1 MPLLGLALAKHVL
14 RCFPTAHALLI
25 LAVNFF
31 VTSLTLL
38 GSYPF
43 FYMGNTFFSIDNQ
56 RLWLTDVGC
65 TDVGFVKSL
74 AASTC
79 TEAAFLMWISPAVL
93 SVVCL
98 VYAVV
103 LVLLSLSIKN
113 ISPWAIAR
121 VAVAIRK
128 ESAVDRLHGTIMGAL
143 TQARQKESQKTVLV
157 AAKALTAAM
166 MFVMV
171 AVYVAAA
178 LAPAGTKL
186 SHAVIS
192 LCFMALLAIGLV
204 LVSMFGAEEL
214 SGAAMQQPLVRL
226 TFSYMR
232 TDNCVTQAVCVFVGT
247 PLFALYLALAAA
259 NQAVRRLGK
268 ANGWSFTKTLAP
280 SDECLTLTR
289 FASGHLAHVKGWPWA
304 SVLIMVNYLAL
315 AAWVLLYGSTLTYMG
330 MAMLISW
337 LKTMHWLVASLMFF
351 AVGIVMF
358 LLPPVPGL
366 AVYLTAGILLTPV
379 CEGPFGGEPY
389 GFWIACLYA
398 AFLAYLMKLMAQILQ
413 QKGIG
418 ERLGS
423 LVYVRTT
430 VGVNSRLIKAIR
442 LILERKG
449 LSLAKVCVLCGGPD
463 WPTAVLTGILGCE
476 VSQMLLGLSPIFM
489 LTVPTSMAGAFQ
501 LRVAEDDSWAAAA
514 SMMLLLASCVQ
525 MVLGLLMLYFIEEVK
540 THQGEQLDAFEDDAE
555 VAAQDAKAEAEQKA
569 FEAATALAE
578 MPIGAKTLLFGGT
591 GVMACSAYML
601 MLITSEC
608 FEDFAL
614 TDDIDDVLCLHCPRA
629 AIKPLGFV
637 ALGMLGAGILCL
649 VGFNGWAARRV
660 ASRAAGA
667 ALL

>member
-1 MPLLGLALAKHVL
+1 MTEPDIGERMDLSSDKETSRSMKRVARMVGEVVVTTAIMQGVAFVYSLLFSTRFFGGDVMRALRMPSYVAQMSLAAAAAVVVASYLLDFSYWPSVQAQRGAIGLLKLCFVVYAVTAGSSEPSLPIGLFILGMPLLGLALAKHVL
-14 RCFPTAHALLI
+14 RCFPTAHALLT

-43 FYMGNTFFSIDNQ
+43 FYMGDTFFSIDNQ

-204 LVSMFGAEEL
+204 LVSMFGAATWSKWPSWRGHSWPPRTRQTASEGLGLPFALVRRGPASQTPPRGRDPGTRPCQTHRFRGVSFDHSGAEEL

-247 PLFALYLALAAA
+247 PLFVLYLALAAA

-280 SDECLTLTR
+280 SDEGLALTR
-289 FASGHLAHVKGWPWA
+289 FASGHLAHVQGWPWA

-398 AFLAYLMKLMAQILQ
+398 AFLAYASPRPLPFQVVMPLP
-413 QKGIG
+413 
-418 ERLGS
+418 
-423 LVYVRTT
+423 
-430 VGVNSRLIKAIR
+430 VGAYAPPTPPLI
-442 LILERKG
+442 
-449 LSLAKVCVLCGGPD
+449 
-463 WPTAVLTGILGCE
+463 
-476 VSQMLLGLSPIFM
+476 
-489 LTVPTSMAGAFQ
+489 AG
-501 LRVAEDDSWAAAA
+501 
-514 SMMLLLASCVQ
+514 
-525 MVLGLLMLYFIEEVK
+525 
-540 THQGEQLDAFEDDAE
+540 T
-555 VAAQDAKAEAEQKA
+555 
-569 FEAATALAE
+569 
-578 MPIGAKTLLFGGT
+578 
-591 GVMACSAYML
+591 
-601 MLITSEC
+601 
-608 FEDFAL
+608 
-614 TDDIDDVLCLHCPRA
+614 
-629 AIKPLGFV
+629 
-637 ALGMLGAGILCL
+637 
-649 VGFNGWAARRV
+649 
-660 ASRAAGA
+660 
-667 ALL
+667 

>member
-1 MPLLGLALAKHVL
+1 
-14 RCFPTAHALLI
+14 
-25 LAVNFF
+25 
-31 VTSLTLL
+31 
-38 GSYPF
+38 
-43 FYMGNTFFSIDNQ
+43 
-56 RLWLTDVGC
+56 
-65 TDVGFVKSL
+65 
-74 AASTC
+74 
-79 TEAAFLMWISPAVL
+79 
-93 SVVCL
+93 
-98 VYAVV
+98 
-103 LVLLSLSIKN
+103 
-113 ISPWAIAR
+113 
-121 VAVAIRK
+121 
-128 ESAVDRLHGTIMGAL
+128 
-143 TQARQKESQKTVLV
+143 
-157 AAKALTAAM
+157 
-166 MFVMV
+166 
-171 AVYVAAA
+171 
-178 LAPAGTKL
+178 
-186 SHAVIS
+186 
-192 LCFMALLAIGLV
+192 
-204 LVSMFGAEEL
+204 
-214 SGAAMQQPLVRL
+214 MQQPLVRL

-247 PLFALYLALAAA
+247 PLFVLYLALAAA

-280 SDECLTLTR
+280 SDEGLALTR
-289 FASGHLAHVKGWPWA
+289 FASGHLAHVQGWPWA

-398 AFLAYLMKLMAQILQ
+398 AFLAYASPRPLPFQVVMPLPVGAYAPPHTPSHRRYLMKLMAQILQ

-569 FEAATALAE
+569 FETATALAE
-578 MPIGAKTLLFGGT
+578 MPTGAKALLFGGT

-614 TDDIDDVLCLHCPRA
+614 TDDIDDVLCLDCPRA

-649 VGFNGWAARRV
+649 VGFNGWAARKV